1 MTDFLSAS
9 CVAIAETCIGH
20 PLDTMKILIQ
30 NNISYKKLPLKHFY
44 KGWRF
49 PFANSLLFNC
59 TVFPMYERTL
69 PYTNSHIFSGF
80 LSGVRYYG
88 AHYNKKGNSLKELY
102 FSIMN

>member
-1 MTDFLSAS
+1 MTDFISAS

-30 NNISYKKLPLKHFY
+30 NNISYKKLPLSHYY

-49 PFANSLLFNC
+49 PFTNSLLFNC

-69 PYTNSHIFSGF
+69 PYTNSHVFFRIYFGHYSNSFCF
-80 LSGVRYYG
+80 L
-88 AHYNKKGNSLKELY
+88 
-102 FSIMN
+102 